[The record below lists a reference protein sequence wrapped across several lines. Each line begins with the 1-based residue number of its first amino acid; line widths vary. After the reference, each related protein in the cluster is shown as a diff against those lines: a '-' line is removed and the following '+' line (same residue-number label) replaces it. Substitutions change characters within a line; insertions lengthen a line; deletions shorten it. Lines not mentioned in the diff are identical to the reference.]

1 MNGKVDDT
9 EPGFLSRWS
18 QRKARV
24 REGAPVEP
32 EAPRPPAV
40 PVPAVALAAP
50 VAAPVTATAVAPLPE
65 PGPAVEARPEAPPA
79 LTLEDVAAL
88 ARDSDYAPFV
98 ARSVDP
104 AVKNAALK
112 KLFTD
117 PQFNVMDGLD
127 TYIDDYNKPDP
138 LPAGMLRQMVQ
149 SRLLGLFDDEETDK
163 DQAAPGLPPHDED
176 ADLQLQPDDPAG
188 RDEPAPA
195 EPGAGEDAVA
205 RGPGEH

>member
-1 MNGKVDDT
+1 VSGKADET
-9 EPGFLSRWS
+9 ERGFLSRWS
-18 QRKARV
+18 QRKALV
-24 REGAPVEP
+24 REGAAVAPEP
-32 EAPRPPAV
+32 PRPPVAT
-40 PVPAVALAAP
+40 VPAVLP
-50 VAAPVTATAVAPLPE
+50 VAAPAAAPLPE
-65 PGPAVEARPEAPPA
+65 PELAAEPPAPAAPPA
-79 LTLEDVAAL
+79 LTLEDVAGL

-98 ARSVDP
+98 DP
-104 AVKNAALK
+104 TVKNAALK

-149 SRLLGLFDDEETDK
+149 SKLLGLFDDEETDK
-163 DQAAPGLPPHDED
+163 DQPAPGLPPHDED

-188 RDEPAPA
+188 RDEPAAA
-195 EPGAGEDAVA
+195 EPGAGEDAAA

>member
-1 MNGKVDDT
+1 VSGKVDDS
-9 EPGFLSRWS
+9 ERGFLSRWS
-18 QRKARV
+18 QRKALV
-24 REGAPVEP
+24 REGAAVEP
-32 EAPRPPAV
+32 EAPRPLAAALPEAL
-40 PVPAVALAAP
+40 PVPAPAAEQP
-50 VAAPVTATAVAPLPE
+50 PQPLPADE
-65 PGPAVEARPEAPPA
+65 PATLPPPPAPPPA
-79 LTLEDVAAL
+79 LTLDDVAQL
-88 ARDSDYAPFV
+88 ARDSNYAPFV

-149 SRLLGLFDDEETDK
+149 SKLLGLFDDEETDK
-163 DQAAPGLPPHDED
+163 DQPAPGLPPHDED

-195 EPGAGEDAVA
+195 EPGAGEDAAA